1 MVNTDNEEKKIKDKR
16 KTLRDLQ
23 RHCIIQSSY
32 YRRRYKSL
40 KMKDSICDVSSTVLN
55 FSALSMA
62 LSAISF
68 PPLLLA
74 SGACSGLGLIIVQGQ
89 RTYNSKVKLTNYNVA
104 CLQYEELGREI
115 NAVLL
120 RNHCSS
126 KQYLEYI
133 EDVNAKLNM
142 INDSR
147 LL

>member
-1 MVNTDNEEKKIKDKR
+1 MVNLDNEEKKIKDKR
-16 KTLRDLQ
+16 KSLRDLQ
-23 RHCIIQSSY
+23 KHCIVQSGY
-32 YRRRYKSL
+32 YRRRYKRL
-40 KMKDSICDVSSTVLN
+40 KMKDSMCDVSSTVLN

-62 LSAISF
+62 LSAITF
-68 PPLLLA
+68 PPLLIA

-120 RNHCSS
+120 RNHMTS
-126 KQYLEYI
+126 KEYMEYI

-147 LL
+147 IL